1 MYVYVY
7 VCMYICM
14 YVNIYTYI
22 YIYMYVC
29 RYVYVCIQ
37 RGLIGSRLTPFN
49 LTVLLL
55 LGFRLREIHE
65 ILVDFAAV
73 LVLPWGSLTPC
84 KNIYIYIYIII
95 YI

>member
-1 MYVYVY
+1 MYVYVH

-14 YVNIYTYI
+14 YVDIYTC
-22 YIYMYVC
+22 M
-29 RYVYVCIQ
+29 YVCIQ
-37 RGLIGSRLTPFN
+37 RGLIGSRLTPFS

-84 KNIYIYIYIII
+84 KNIYIYIYI
-95 YI
+95 